1 MSADEWAPKVSTSG
15 AYRWRQRLADDG
27 SVESFPD
34 EFNQNAIDEVMA
46 QQIPEKETSKSLL
59 HQAFDSFSID

>member
-1 MSADEWAPKVSTSG
+1 MTADECAPKVSTSG

-27 SVESFPD
+27 SVESLPD

-46 QQIPEKETSKSLL
+46 QQILQKETSKSLL
-59 HQAFDSFSID
+59 RQAFDSFRI

>member
-1 MSADEWAPKVSTSG
+1 VTADECAPKVSTSG

-46 QQIPEKETSKSLL
+46 
-59 HQAFDSFSID
+59 